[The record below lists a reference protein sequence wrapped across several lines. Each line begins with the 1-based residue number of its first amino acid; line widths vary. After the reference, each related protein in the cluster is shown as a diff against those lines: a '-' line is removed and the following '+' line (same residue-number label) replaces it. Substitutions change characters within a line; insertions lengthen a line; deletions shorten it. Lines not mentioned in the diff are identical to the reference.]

1 MSLWSVSVPD
11 ESVPQ
16 KLGQGTDLFCVWSAI
31 TVRLWNIQHGK
42 YSDIGGATDWVDYTL
57 TLADVFQ
64 TRPKTGVEFWT
75 RVQQRMLE
83 LNTDEL
89 QTQMKLISSDPEL
102 RVVQVQKWF
111 PTFRWE
117 GDDLIWEAKKSV
129 QYDDNAQGLGLGFPL
144 QVAQAFGLTTYDS
157 VSKKWKLGPNMVP
170 SYPTYEQ
177 PPADVSDALASTL
190 QGPTRFLPPPRRKN
204 GRYHPTWEWFKVY
217 YHDPTNTNIH
227 SIIFSKAVEWRMI
240 HLNSSYQRLTNQLD
254 TVMVYTDAVQSNTVN
269 QVNVPLLRSLHLT
282 RSGQGRVT
290 VEPQQR
296 EWIPLNG
303 TTLETLE
310 FQCATPSG
318 PLTDL
323 SPGQTILTVGLKP
336 IKTER

>member
-16 KLGQGTDLFCVWSAI
+16 KLGQGTDLFCLWSAI

-42 YSDIGGATDWVDYTL
+42 YSDTGGVTNWVNYSM

-64 TRPKTGVEFWT
+64 TRPRTGVEFWT

-83 LNTDEL
+83 LNTNEL

-102 RVVQVQKWF
+102 RVVQVRKWY

-129 QYDDNAQGLGLGFPL
+129 TYDENAQGMGLGFPL
-144 QVAQAFGLTTYDS
+144 KVAQAFGLTTYDA

-177 PPADVSDALASTL
+177 PPPDVSDALASTL
-190 QGPTRFLPPPRRKN
+190 QGPTRFLPPPRLKD
-204 GRYHPTWEWFKVY
+204 GRYHPTWEWFRTY
-217 YHDPTNTNIH
+217 YHDPTNTNVQM
-227 SIIFSKAVEWRMI
+227 IIFSKAVEWRMI

-254 TVMVYTDAVQSNTVN
+254 TVMVYTDAVQSNAVN
-269 QVNVPLLRSLHLT
+269 HLNVPLLRSLHLT
-282 RSGQGRVT
+282 RGGQGRVT
-290 VEPQQR
+290 VEPKHR

-303 TTLETLE
+303 NTLETLE